1 MILELP
7 NQFKLSGIEVKDG
20 CLIIHNSV
28 RFEDLMYDLTY
39 ALRKNRCIY
48 CGKKLNAKNRTLDH
62 RYPRDTGGVS
72 ITNNLYPTC
81 SVCNSRKSNLLHHE
95 YLHIRKLRGKAKKKF
110 LQKIIRQ
117 KEQIK
122 RKIGYCLPKKW
133 VSLVEMSKIKY
144 DKVPN
149 EMRGKRYCRILEFYE
164 KYHKLPR
171 PVIVDKRMRLLD
183 GYNILF
189 FAREFK
195 IAKVPVVIL
204 ENVEYKP

>member
-1 MILELP
+1 M
-7 NQFKLSGIEVKDG
+7 F
-20 CLIIHNSV
+20 
-28 RFEDLMYDLTY
+28 
-39 ALRKNRCIY
+39 A
-48 CGKKLNAKNRTLDH
+48 
-62 RYPRDTGGVS
+62 
-72 ITNNLYPTC
+72 
-81 SVCNSRKSNLLHHE
+81 
-95 YLHIRKLRGKAKKKF
+95 
-110 LQKIIRQ
+110 
-117 KEQIK
+117 
-122 RKIGYCLPKKW
+122 KKW

-149 EMRGKRYCRILEFYE
+149 EMRGKPYCRILEFYE